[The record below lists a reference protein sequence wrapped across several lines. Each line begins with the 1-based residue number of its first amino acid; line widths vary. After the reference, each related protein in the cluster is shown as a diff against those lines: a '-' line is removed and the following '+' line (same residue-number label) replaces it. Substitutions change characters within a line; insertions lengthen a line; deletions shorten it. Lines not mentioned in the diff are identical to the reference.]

1 MAQPLRSGAQTS
13 SKTSPLAP
21 VPTPERDSV
30 NGLETARD
38 LLNQF
43 SELTKG
49 GTLTYDRRRRPY
61 AFYGGNHSSVS
72 DTLQANLWKFRLT
85 TVARDVL
92 DYMVTHHDKQA
103 LVETTQAKLGE
114 HFECSQTRVSKAIA
128 QLTRHN
134 FTWKEKRG
142 LYRLNP
148 LYAYG
153 WGSDNQRALVVSL
166 QKDLLAHQIEIPTV
180 RKKETS

>member
-1 MAQPLRSGAQTS
+1 MPRASASG
-13 SKTSPLAP
+13 SPR
-21 VPTPERDSV
+21 PTA
-30 NGLETARD
+30 TYARP
-38 LLNQF
+38 
-43 SELTKG
+43 STCWPPSRE
-49 GTLTYDRRRRPY
+49 
-61 AFYGGNHSSVS
+61 
-72 DTLQANLWKFRLT
+72 
-85 TVARDVL
+85 
-92 DYMVTHHDKQA
+92 
-103 LVETTQAKLGE
+103 LGE
-114 HFECSQTRVSKAIA
+114 HFECSQTKVSKAIA

-153 WGSDNQRALVVSL
+153 WGSDNQRVLVVSL